1 MAWSDIKQFRK
12 DVTDSSDESYSSF
25 ETAHN
30 NANYEHDVILLKQQH
45 LKKNSLIIVFSPNE
59 DSVPKFVEEFP
70 NYQISSESDFSQNI
84 IDYLDGTQNLLD
96 YNNGTISEKT
106 EEWTGND
113 ADIMF
118 IRDKSAKWYMNG
130 IVTNVENATD
140 ENPTEVRQTLED
152 FASDVY
158 EGYIDGYAEYSKINI
173 VGGHEGAGYGAFR
186 FACALY
192 DEIVSAEDLYDLNLF
207 GYNFQ
212 TDLMSKPEQ
221 PYTGSDPG
229 DGTTLKDHM
238 YPQPHNWNPTD
249 EQFNLFDE
257 EIVFKSDANAPYGV
271 SDFENDWHSK
281 YVLYPKLLE
290 MLDATR
296 LDSSGQN
303 YVKWVKMYIGGGHT
317 EEAITNEA
325 VDYST
330 PGGYNSYGL
339 YRKEQMNVFGD
350 TAEDGTITYTGQ
362 VAFISNLKNM
372 FLDKILFNT
381 DGAYD

>member
-12 DVTDSSDESYSSF
+12 NVTGDGDNSYGSF
-25 ETAHN
+25 KTAHGD
-30 NANYEHDVILLKQQH
+30 ANYEHDVILLKQQESVRT
-45 LKKNSLIIVFSPNE
+45 SLIIVFSPNS

-70 NYQISSESDFSQNI
+70 NYQISTGGANFSQNI

-96 YNNGTISEKT
+96 YNNGTVSEKT
-106 EEWTGND
+106 EAWTGND

-140 ENPTEVRQTLED
+140 ENPSEDRQTLEE
-152 FASDVY
+152 FAADVY
-158 EGYIDGYAEYSKINI
+158 EDYIDGYDNYSNI
-173 VGGHEGAGYGAFR
+173 SVVGGHEGAGYGAFR
-186 FACALY
+186 FACALFDKIDGDNKNY
-192 DEIVSAEDLYDLNLF
+192 NLNLF

-212 TDLMSKPEQ
+212 TDLMSVPEQ

-271 SDFENDWHSK
+271 SDFENDWHSN

-290 MLDATR
+290 MLDATQT
-296 LDSSGQN
+296 DVDGNS
-303 YVKWVKMYIGGGHT
+303 VKWVKMYIGGGHT
-317 EEAITNEA
+317 EEAITNNA

-339 YRKEQMNVFGD
+339 YRNEQMNVFGD
-350 TAEDGTITYTGQ
+350 TAEDGTITYSKVT
-362 VAFISNLKNM
+362 FISNLKNM
-372 FLDKILFNT
+372 FLDKILDNT
-381 DGAYD
+381 NAGS